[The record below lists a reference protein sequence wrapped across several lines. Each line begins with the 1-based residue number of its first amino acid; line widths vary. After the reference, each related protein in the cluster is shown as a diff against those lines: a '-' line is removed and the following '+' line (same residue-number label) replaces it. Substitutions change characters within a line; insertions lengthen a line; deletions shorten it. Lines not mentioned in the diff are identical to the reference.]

1 VFYQTNHNT
10 GLGFVFEGWLWRR
23 RYMKVMMVRVLMM
36 GKRMERNHRSLR

>member
-23 RYMKVMMVRVLMM
+23 RYMKVRVLMM
-36 GKRMERNHRSLR
+36 GKRMERIHRSLR